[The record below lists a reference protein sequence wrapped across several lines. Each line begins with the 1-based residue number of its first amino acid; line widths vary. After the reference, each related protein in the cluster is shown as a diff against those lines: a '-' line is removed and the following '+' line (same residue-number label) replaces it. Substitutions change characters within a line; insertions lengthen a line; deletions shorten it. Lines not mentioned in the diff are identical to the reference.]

1 MNQITDHKTWGFYV
15 FAIVFAVFVIGLLSA
30 SGMVVKRNST
40 CTAVCEGV
48 YTGCEIWQDVRTLLS
63 FAFGMGYC
71 QFFDRNSR
79 SSGYPRTTSE
89 DDENEADKPQLSV
102 FLI

>member
-1 MNQITDHKTWGFYV
+1 MSRIIDHKTLGFYV

-30 SGMVVKRNST
+30 SGMVVKRSNT

-48 YTGCEIWQDVRTLLS
+48 YTGCEIWQDVRAILS

-71 QFFDRNSR
+71 QLFERNPR
-79 SSGYPRTTSE
+79 ISGYPRTTSE
-89 DDENEADKPQLSV
+89 DDENEAEKPQLSV